1 MDVTNHHGF
10 GLELFGIF
18 ADVLVGANLARGLPL
33 VPASSDGALVDV
45 QHASNVTVG
54 ELLDLEE
61 PPQDLPLELGE
72 LLARHVA
79 VGG

>member
-1 MDVTNHHGF
+1 MDITNHDGF
-10 GLELFGIF
+10 GFELFGIF
-18 ADVLVGANLARGLPL
+18 ADILVGADLARGPPL

-72 LLARHVA
+72 LLARHMGVD
-79 VGG
+79 

>member
-1 MDVTNHHGF
+1 MGVTNHHGL

-18 ADVLVGANLARGLPL
+18 ADVLVGANLARGPPL

-45 QHASNVTVG
+45 QHARNVTVR
-54 ELLDLEE
+54 ELLYLEE

-79 VGG
+79 VG

>member
-1 MDVTNHHGF
+1 MGVTNHHGL

-18 ADVLVGANLARGLPL
+18 ADVLVGANLARGPPL

-45 QHASNVTVG
+45 QHARNVTVR
-54 ELLDLEE
+54 ELLYLEE
-61 PPQDLPLELGE
+61 PPQDLPLELRE

-79 VGG
+79 VD

>member
-1 MDVTNHHGF
+1 MGVTNHHGL

-18 ADVLVGANLARGLPL
+18 ADVLVGANLARGPPL

-45 QHASNVTVG
+45 QHARNVTVR
-54 ELLDLEE
+54 ELLYMEE
-61 PPQDLPLELGE
+61 PPQDLPLELRE

-79 VGG
+79 VD

>member
-1 MDVTNHHGF
+1 MGVTNHHGL

-18 ADVLVGANLARGLPL
+18 ADVLVGANLARGPPL

-45 QHASNVTVG
+45 QHARNVTVR
-54 ELLDLEE
+54 ELLYLEE

-79 VGG
+79 VD

>member
-1 MDVTNHHGF
+1 MGVTNHHGL

-18 ADVLVGANLARGLPL
+18 ADVLVGANLARGPPL
-33 VPASSDGALVDV
+33 VPASSDGALIDV
-45 QHASNVTVG
+45 QHARNITVR
-54 ELLDLEE
+54 ELLYLEE

-79 VGG
+79 VD